1 MKKAFIFAALIFAVP
16 FLVSCGSESVQN
28 DVSGSDVA
36 FDAVADALGDN
47 GHTDDV
53 VVDAGRDVLDPD
65 AVSDADVMGQDLI
78 GDIAEDVP
86 ISCPGN
92 LWCPCKDNN
101 QCYSNYCVETS
112 GGKVCSKNCG
122 GGGDCPRGWSCTQLV
137 VSGDATFICTD
148 PFARACRPCTRDS
161 DCVPGFGASESEVY
175 DCIPYGPGGSYCGG
189 SCAGEDDCAEGF
201 VCNPNPDGSGQRC
214 MFAEGE
220 CPCSQGFIDQGYLTE
235 CYVEN
240 EYGRCKGTR
249 TCDAECSA
257 SQPQAESCN
266 LVDDDCDGATDEGI
280 AGTAC
285 VNENQEGSCPGTAV
299 CSNGVFS
306 CSGQTPQREFC
317 DAVDNDCDGLT
328 DEDAS
333 NCRNFFKD
341 GDDDGFGLSAD
352 FQCLCQASETY
363 SAAVGNDC
371 NDNDVNV
378 YPGVIESCNGKDDN
392 CDGVTDEMGAIGC
405 TSYYLD
411 VDNDTYG
418 VESDKKCLCGP
429 SGDYRAT
436 RGGDCADD
444 NPLVSGGTAES
455 CNGLDDDCDGQTDEE
470 NSLGCSN
477 WYRDGD
483 GDSFGSMTD
492 YKCLCSS
499 TVVYKVDVG
508 GDCNDNN
515 LAINPA
521 ATETCN
527 GVDDNCDLITD
538 DEGAS
543 GCTPYYLDND
553 GDQYGVGTPK
563 CLCAPFNKYT
573 ALVDGDCSDSDGSAN
588 PGMTEVCNNKD
599 DDCDEVKDEPG
610 ATGCTAYFLD
620 TDRDSYG
627 VTDNVAC
634 LCAVTG
640 DYRATRGGDCD
651 DANELINPGIAEKC
665 DGLDNDCDKTV
676 DEDGAV
682 GCTGYYLDSDR
693 DGYGDVANYRCL
705 CAALAGSY
713 DVTNASDCCDIDNL
727 AYPGA
732 NPTVYYVGP
741 TKCATT
747 GREWDYDCSGTNEK
761 EDARVNGG
769 CEGWAV
775 GDGCDREYGWRSSVA
790 PACGV
795 TAEFLT
801 GGCGYTGI
809 PVDCKDPVFS
819 NRTQKCH

>member
-257 SQPQAESCN
+257 SQPQAESYN
-266 LVDDDCDGATDEGI
+266 LVDDDV
-280 AGTAC
+280 TAPPTRSPGLAW
-285 VNENQEGSCPGTAV
+285 NENQEGSCPGTAV
-299 CSNGVFS
+299 CSNGVFV
-306 CSGQTPQREFC
+306 QRTDPQREFC

-333 NCRNFFKD
+333 NCR
-341 GDDDGFGLSAD
+341 S
-352 FQCLCQASETY
+352 FQ
-363 SAAVGNDC
+363 
-371 NDNDVNV
+371 
-378 YPGVIESCNGKDDN
+378 
-392 CDGVTDEMGAIGC
+392 
-405 TSYYLD
+405 
-411 VDNDTYG
+411 
-418 VESDKKCLCGP
+418 
-429 SGDYRAT
+429 
-436 RGGDCADD
+436 
-444 NPLVSGGTAES
+444 
-455 CNGLDDDCDGQTDEE
+455 
-470 NSLGCSN
+470 
-477 WYRDGD
+477 
-483 GDSFGSMTD
+483 
-492 YKCLCSS
+492 
-499 TVVYKVDVG
+499 
-508 GDCNDNN
+508 
-515 LAINPA
+515 
-521 ATETCN
+521 
-527 GVDDNCDLITD
+527 
-538 DEGAS
+538 
-543 GCTPYYLDND
+543 
-553 GDQYGVGTPK
+553 
-563 CLCAPFNKYT
+563 
-573 ALVDGDCSDSDGSAN
+573 
-588 PGMTEVCNNKD
+588 
-599 DDCDEVKDEPG
+599 
-610 ATGCTAYFLD
+610 
-620 TDRDSYG
+620 
-627 VTDNVAC
+627 
-634 LCAVTG
+634 
-640 DYRATRGGDCD
+640 
-651 DANELINPGIAEKC
+651 
-665 DGLDNDCDKTV
+665 
-676 DEDGAV
+676 
-682 GCTGYYLDSDR
+682 
-693 DGYGDVANYRCL
+693 
-705 CAALAGSY
+705 
-713 DVTNASDCCDIDNL
+713 
-727 AYPGA
+727 
-732 NPTVYYVGP
+732 
-741 TKCATT
+741 
-747 GREWDYDCSGTNEK
+747 
-761 EDARVNGG
+761 
-769 CEGWAV
+769 
-775 GDGCDREYGWRSSVA
+775 GWR
-790 PACGV
+790 
-795 TAEFLT
+795 
-801 GGCGYTGI
+801 
-809 PVDCKDPVFS
+809 
-819 NRTQKCH
+819 